1 MNHAFKYYGPAI
13 LWALFVFIMCTI
25 KLGDAG
31 NSPLFFPGF
40 DKLVHCGFF
49 FLLVVM
55 YCYGSIRQQSSVPL
69 PYKSKRVIIFTLVAI
84 LYGGIIELLQNYIF
98 TWRTGDWADL
108 FADSVGAMMG
118 AFSVSVVVYA
128 MSYDKK

>member
-1 MNHAFKYYGPAI
+1 MKPAFKYYGPAI
-13 LWALFVFIMCTI
+13 LWALFIFMMCTI
-25 KLGDAG
+25 KLGDVG

-49 FLLVVM
+49 FVLVV
-55 YCYGSIRQQSSVPL
+55 CYRFGSIRQQL
-69 PYKSKRVIIFTLVAI
+69 PRYLSYKPIIIFTLFAI
-84 LYGGIIELLQNYIF
+84 LYGGIIELLQNYVF

-118 AFSVSVVVYA
+118 TFSVSVVIYTMGYV
-128 MSYDKK
+128 KK

>member
-1 MNHAFKYYGPAI
+1 
-13 LWALFVFIMCTI
+13 
-25 KLGDAG
+25 
-31 NSPLFFPGF
+31 LFFPGF

-49 FLLVVM
+49 FVLVVV
-55 YCYGSIRQQSSVPL
+55 YCCGLIRQQLSRSL
-69 PYKSKRVIIFTLVAI
+69 SYKSIIIFTIFAI
-84 LYGGIIELLQNYIF
+84 LYGGIIELLQNYVF

-108 FADSVGAMMG
+108 FADSIGAMMG

>member
-1 MNHAFKYYGPAI
+1 MTPAFKYYGPAI
-13 LWALFVFIMCTI
+13 LWALFIFVMCTA
-25 KLGDAG
+25 KLGNAG

-49 FLLVVM
+49 FVLVVV
-55 YCYGSIRQQSSVPL
+55 YCCGLIRQQLSRSL
-69 PYKSKRVIIFTLVAI
+69 SYKSIIIFTIFAI
-84 LYGGIIELLQNYIF
+84 LYGGIIELLQNYVF

-108 FADSVGAMMG
+108 FADSIGAMMG